1 MFGYADVAGASRS
14 CSAFPLA
21 FLLRIPVRIQMFC
34 WIGWCRFIV
43 PPRHISQ
50 TNGSWGLLC
59 KKIQGNG
66 CCFARKQPAS
76 FHLLQL
82 AWSCLL
88 GLVRLACSI
97 SHVASVSS
105 IACTHIICL
114 IKAWCLYD
122 NGTPALLHN
131 AFPIGERRPNEVLI
145 LNHIF
150 HECLPELLTNV

>member
-1 MFGYADVAGASRS
+1 MTMWLAPRALALLFRWRF
-14 CSAFPLA
+14 CFA
-21 FLLRIPVRIQMFC
+21 FLFAFRCFVGSADAGSLFLPDTFRKQMVRGGFC
-34 WIGWCRFIV
+34 AK
-43 PPRHISQ
+43 
-50 TNGSWGLLC
+50 

-88 GLVRLACSI
+88 GFFHFVRGERLQHSM
-97 SHVASVSS
+97 HTYFVS
-105 IACTHIICL
+105 L

-131 AFPIGERRPNEVLI
+131 AFPIGERRPE
-145 LNHIF
+145 
-150 HECLPELLTNV
+150 

>member
-1 MFGYADVAGASRS
+1 MPMWLAPCALALLFRWRF
-14 CSAFPLA
+14 CFA
-21 FLLRIPVRIQMFC
+21 FLFAFRYFVGSADAGSLFLPDTFRKQMVRGGFC
-34 WIGWCRFIV
+34 A
-43 PPRHISQ
+43 
-50 TNGSWGLLC
+50 

-97 SHVASVSS
+97 SYVASVSS
-105 IACTHIICL
+105 IACNTYISL

-131 AFPIGERRPNEVLI
+131 AFPIGERRPE
-145 LNHIF
+145 
-150 HECLPELLTNV
+150 